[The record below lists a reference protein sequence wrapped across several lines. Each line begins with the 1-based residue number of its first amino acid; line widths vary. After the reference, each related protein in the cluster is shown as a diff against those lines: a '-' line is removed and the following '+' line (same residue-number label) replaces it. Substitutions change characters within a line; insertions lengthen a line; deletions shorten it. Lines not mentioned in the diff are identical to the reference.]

1 MKMSTNYVME
11 LQRSLDL
18 LVYTQRKKALRSD
31 DYEVLSQFGNEEN
44 AKEALKDFFERHKT
58 VRRNGKDIHTCD
70 LTEDNGHIVVSIGNI
85 FNDIGERIAREKFV
99 KSRQRR
105 YLR

>member
-1 MKMSTNYVME
+1 ME
-11 LQRSLDL
+11 YQELEEKRCLDI
-18 LVYTQRKKALRSD
+18 LVYALKKKELRSD
-31 DYEVLSQFGNEEN
+31 DYEVLSQFGNEEG
-44 AKEALKDFFERHKT
+44 AKLALRDFYLRHRIA
-58 VRRNGKDIHTCD
+58 RRNGKDIHTCD

-85 FNDIGERIAREKFV
+85 FNDPGERIAREKFV